1 MHASTAVVM
10 AALGAG
16 VLIDLPGLRYEVPL
30 AGEPGPIERDLR
42 YYPSRAEISDPDW
55 RLDESLLPI
64 DLSRNFSVDISKLW
78 LHEDHVQKSISDQD
92 SLKTD
97 ARTPGLIENYIR
109 TASLIL
115 LQSRGYKEPFA
126 NEIVALRF
134 SEIAA
139 LASQSAS
146 SLTSVPDEIAIAG
159 EEATERL
166 QAWINASV
174 FTFSTDAAYILTDP
188 DRDLSAQRR
197 QYNAYLSL
205 AETAYAKALENL
217 AVHPD
222 AAELGWAAFRQ
233 QEASAYDYFDRPRVA
248 AMDKL
253 LSQEELA
260 IALVRF
266 QKSLESKTRDFS
278 AVLAG
283 YQSDDPERAEVN
295 RQGQL
300 AMAQV
305 YGTYFGSHAIVYF
318 AGKNRAFL
326 DAEAPINAIAP
337 CKLQT
342 AGTAGNT
349 LIFEYFPPDD
359 FSAQAILENWW
370 RDPLP
375 TKAK

>member
-1 MHASTAVVM
+1 M
-10 AALGAG
+10 
-16 VLIDLPGLRYEVPL
+16 
-30 AGEPGPIERDLR
+30 
-42 YYPSRAEISDPDW
+42 
-55 RLDESLLPI
+55 
-64 DLSRNFSVDISKLW
+64 FSVFTELA
-78 LHEDHVQKSISDQD
+78 
-92 SLKTD
+92 SLSEEPPESEIGS
-97 ARTPGLIENYIR
+97 RPNRENGILENYIR
-109 TASLIL
+109 TSSLVL
-115 LQSRGYKEPFA
+115 LDDLGHSNPLSDP
-126 NEIVALRF
+126 IVALRF
-134 SEIAA
+134 SEIKS
-139 LASQSAS
+139 LARQSMLSFENTAEIDGPPNEAN
-146 SLTSVPDEIAIAG
+146 SLFQS
-159 EEATERL
+159 
-166 QAWINASV
+166 WINAAV
-174 FTFSTDAAYILTDP
+174 FTFATDAVYILENP

-283 YQSDDPERAEVN
+283 YQSDDPERAEIN

-359 FSAQAILENWW
+359 FSAQAILEDWW